1 MISMLVSGKTYVEKL
16 VFVFIT
22 YNNNNNNNNNKSE
35 RIIFKALS
43 NIMKIISKCS
53 IENSVVVLLYFK

>member
-22 YNNNNNNNNNKSE
+22 YNNNNNNNNKSE

>member
-22 YNNNNNNNNNKSE
+22 YNNNNNNNKSE

>member
-16 VFVFIT
+16 VFIFIT
-22 YNNNNNNNNNKSE
+22 YNNNNNSNNKSK